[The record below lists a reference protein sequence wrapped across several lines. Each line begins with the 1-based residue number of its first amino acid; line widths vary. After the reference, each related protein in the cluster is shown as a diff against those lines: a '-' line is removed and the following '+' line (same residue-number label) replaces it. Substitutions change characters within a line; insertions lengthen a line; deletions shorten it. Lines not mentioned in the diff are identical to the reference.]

1 MIFKC
6 PHCSKSLDAQDELA
20 GLETQCPR
28 CHLKILIP
36 APQPSIPDEPTRLA
50 AEEVH
55 PPAPPEMPPATEPSH
70 FAENATPS
78 TPFLPPKTSGMAVTS
93 MILGI
98 IGLFPGL
105 ICGGFV
111 LSILAVILGHVA
123 YTKISRNP
131 QTLTGKGMAIAGFTT
146 GYVGVAIGFIIILLL
161 GAIASSLA
169 AVMATI
175 SKAFPHLPFN

>member
-6 PHCSKSLDAQDELA
+6 PHCSKALDAQDDMA

-36 APQPSIPDEPTRLA
+36 APQPSVPDEPTRIA

-55 PPAPPEMPPATEPSH
+55 PPAPPEMPPATESPRPV
-70 FAENATPS
+70 ENAVPLA
-78 TPFLPPKTSGMAVTS
+78 PLLPPKTSGMAITS

-98 IGLFPGL
+98 IGLVPGV
-105 ICGGFV
+105 ICCFGI
-111 LSILAVILGHVA
+111 LSILAVIFGHLA
-123 YTKISRNP
+123 YAKISRNP
-131 QTLTGKGMAIAGFTT
+131 QDFSGKGMAIAGFTL
-146 GYVGVAIGFIIILLL
+146 GYVGAAFWLIIFFAFGMAIF
-161 GAIASSLA
+161 SLA
-169 AVMATI
+169 TAVDAL